1 MEEEHLFEVVGN
13 LITSCNLQLGLEY
26 FSNFVDRMLTNYNHN
41 PGALESSDANSDPK
55 PV

>member
-13 LITSCNLQLGLEY
+13 LITTANKLFQ
-26 FSNFVDRMLTNYNHN
+26 NFLDRMLTNSNHN
-41 PGALESSDANSDPK
+41 PGALESSDANSDPN